1 MKSGGDCI
9 MGDVSIIARRLSDE
23 YVQYG
28 WSGNG
33 GYFRN
38 VGERLLE
45 WYQTPENV
53 DYLFELGQTRLIGQ
67 VGSES
72 GGYGWYETHQLTGE
86 AFWVGKTERIIFG
99 KIAFTDYGY
108 FYDADHKWYY
118 VCPGPFKIKL
128 PLELIANNTDDEGY
142 EFDYL
147 MKIETRIVRF
157 IFNEYKETDYSFR
170 NYLEE
175 KGYDSKKI
183 LDEIIQKGDNALYKL
198 YDSYKELYNYF
209 DDWILIRANSDCTE
223 IKEIIIQKKKDIHV
237 ETYLW

>member
-1 MKSGGDCI
+1 
-9 MGDVSIIARRLSDE
+9 MGDISIIARRLSDE

-33 GYFRN
+33 GYFSN
-38 VGERLLE
+38 TGERLLD
-45 WYQTPENV
+45 WYQAPENV
-53 DYLFELGQTRLIGQ
+53 EYLFELGQTRLIGQ

-86 AFWVGKTERIIFG
+86 GFWLGRTERMIFS
-99 KIAFTDYGY
+99 KIAFVDYGY

-118 VCPGPFKIKL
+118 VIPGPFRIKL
-128 PLELIANNTDDEGY
+128 PLELIANNTDDRGY

-147 MKIETRIVRF
+147 MKVQARIARF
-157 IFNEYKETDYSFR
+157 IFNEYKETDYSFS

-175 KGYDSKKI
+175 KGQDSKKI
-183 LDEIIQKGDNALYKL
+183 LDEIFQKGDNALY
-198 YDSYKELYNYF
+198 ELFDRYREIYNYF
-209 DDWILIRANSDCTE
+209 DDWILIRADSDCTG
-223 IKEIIIQKKKDIHV
+223 IKDIIMQKKNDIHV

>member
-1 MKSGGDCI
+1 MEVICT
-9 MGDVSIIARRLSDE
+9 MGDISIIARRLSDE

-33 GYFRN
+33 GYFSN
-38 VGERLLE
+38 TGERLLD
-45 WYQTPENV
+45 WYQAPENV
-53 DYLFELGQTRLIGQ
+53 EYLFELGQTRLIGQ

-86 AFWVGKTERIIFG
+86 GFWLGRTERMIFS
-99 KIAFTDYGY
+99 KIAFVDYGY

-118 VCPGPFKIKL
+118 VIPGPFRIKL
-128 PLELIANNTDDEGY
+128 PLELIANNTDDRGY

-147 MKIETRIVRF
+147 MKVQARIARF
-157 IFNEYKETDYSFR
+157 IFNEYKETDYSFS

-175 KGYDSKKI
+175 KGQDSKKI
-183 LDEIIQKGDNALYKL
+183 LDEIFQKGDNALY
-198 YDSYKELYNYF
+198 ELFDRYREIYNYF
-209 DDWILIRANSDCTE
+209 DDWILIRADSDCTG
-223 IKEIIIQKKKDIHV
+223 IKDIIMQKKNDIHV